1 MSELSEFLGEIPREI
16 PLGVIRPVVR
26 ALRGAP
32 GDGAK
37 TPGAQEEGE
46 EGGEFER
53 DFETALRIVVAYATH
68 QRPETT
74 PAKILSLKSTWRELS
89 TTSVAILRACGL
101 QQGEAEP
108 VAEISSA
115 SSTTSTPSS
124 PPAADIL
131 SM

>member
-16 PLGVIRPVVR
+16 PLGALRPVVR

-37 TPGAQEEGE
+37 IPEAQEEGD
-46 EGGEFER
+46 EFER
-53 DFETALRIVVAYATH
+53 DFDTALRIVVAYAAH

-89 TTSVAILRACGL
+89 ATSVAILRACGL